1 MIYVI
6 GFFILFF
13 SKELF
18 VINAELV
25 IIVGFFTIFL
35 LLKRLMK
42 IF

>member
-1 MIYVI
+1 MLYII
-6 GFFILFF
+6 GFFTLFF
-13 SKELF
+13 TKELF

-35 LLKRLMK
+35 LLKRLNK